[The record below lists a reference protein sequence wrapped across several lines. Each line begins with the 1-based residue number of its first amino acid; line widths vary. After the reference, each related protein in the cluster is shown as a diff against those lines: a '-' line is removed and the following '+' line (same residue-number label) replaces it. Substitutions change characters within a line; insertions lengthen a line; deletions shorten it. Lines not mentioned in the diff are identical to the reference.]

1 VESLIF
7 GFFSLYVFVL
17 GVAGISGAGWGG
29 GSVIRH
35 VLLSCD
41 IFIIPV
47 AVRLLSKL
55 DSTVDGEC
63 PPFFYD
69 VLSYAPYQRF
79 VKCGVDLR
87 CLLGACWSF
96 RQLVFE
102 AYGNEI
108 SRWGGNLSRK

>member
-63 PPFFYD
+63 PPFF
-69 VLSYAPYQRF
+69 
-79 VKCGVDLR
+79 LR
-87 CLLGACWSF
+87 CSVLCAVPAVCEMWSRSPLLVRGM
-96 RQLVFE
+96 LVVQ
-102 AYGNEI
+102 AIGV
-108 SRWGGNLSRK
+108 